1 MLIRPAIHQKDKETE
16 VAVWCR
22 MIMWITVDLVLEEE
36 WKECI
41 KTTRC
46 FGGFRLRSYFVDSV
60 SQMVL
65 PSSPLS
71 TTPETRSL
79 LAPQG
84 VQELLL
90 SIRWTKLEECDLHR

>member
-1 MLIRPAIHQKDKETE
+1 MKSMSLVKWPLKGKKGLHMLIRPAIHQKDKETE

-46 FGGFRLRSYFVDSV
+46 FGGFV
-60 SQMVL
+60 
-65 PSSPLS
+65 
-71 TTPETRSL
+71 
-79 LAPQG
+79 
-84 VQELLL
+84 
-90 SIRWTKLEECDLHR
+90 